1 MHAMIT
7 IGLPLCSP
15 EHQSSIPIST
25 VACMYPFRHV
35 TNKVEEEL
43 APIIVFLVGQRC
55 VPKLNY
61 MSLLLPRS
69 TTNIIVWPISL
80 STAKNGPLFVA
91 SSFFLCPS
99 NSYLYTLFD

>member
-7 IGLPLCSP
+7 TGLPLCSP
-15 EHQSSIPIST
+15 EHHSSIPIST
-25 VACMYPFRHV
+25 VACMYPFRQV

-69 TTNIIVWPISL
+69 TTNIIVAYFVIDGQKW
-80 STAKNGPLFVA
+80 STFCCFL
-91 SSFFLCPS
+91 SFFVSIQFLS
-99 NSYLYTLFD
+99 VYTI